1 MKLETLSRMVKLG
14 RLRFPLNG
22 LLLFSFGALLAAHS
36 GARFSAERFLLGASI
51 IFTANLSV
59 SYSNDY
65 YDVDMD
71 RHGEPTPFAG
81 GSGVLVRHPE
91 LMALSKGF
99 AILLILLS
107 VSLAIAFTLIFSF
120 PPLFPAFVA
129 VGNLL
134 GWYYTAPPLRLA
146 YRGLSEAVT
155 TTVLG
160 LIVPGTGYYVLKG
173 VIDWAFAV
181 FSPPLILYGLVFII
195 GVEIPDMEGDRLGK
209 KNTVVARRGRGFGFK
224 AVGALLSFATTYFI
238 AARAANLAPQSIDLG
253 VFAALSLLPLALGAE
268 GLMGRPEEREAATR
282 LATRIIYSLSL
293 FLTLGVSYLVFTL
306 NRLS

>member
-1 MKLETLSRMVKLG
+1 LKLETLSRMVKLG

-36 GARFSAERFLLGASI
+36 GAKFVAERFIVGASI
-51 IFTANLSV
+51 LFTANLSV

-65 YDVDMD
+65 YDVEVD
-71 RHGEPTPFAG
+71 RHGEPTTFAG

-91 LMALSKGF
+91 LRALSKWF

-107 VSLAIAFTLIFSF
+107 ISLAFAFTLVFSF
-120 PPLFPAFVA
+120 PPSFLAFVA

-134 GWYYTAPPLRLA
+134 GWYYTAPPLRLS

-155 TTVLG
+155 TIVLG

-173 VIDWAFAV
+173 FLDWTFAV

-195 GVEIPDMEGDRLGK
+195 GVEIPDMESDRLGD
-209 KNTVVARRGRGFGFK
+209 KNTVIARRGRGFGFK
-224 AVGALLSFATTYFI
+224 TVGVLLSLATTYFL
-238 AARAANLAPQSIDLG
+238 AARAVNLAPPPIDLG
-253 VFAALSLLPLALGAE
+253 VFAALSLLPLAVGVE
-268 GLMGRPEEREAATR
+268 GLMRRPEEWEAATR
-282 LATRIIYSLSL
+282 LVTRIIYSLSL
-293 FLTLGVSYLVFTL
+293 FLTIGVSYLIFTL

>member
-1 MKLETLSRMVKLG
+1 LKLETLSRMVKLG

-51 IFTANLSV
+51 VFTANLSV

-65 YDVDMD
+65 YDVDVD
-71 RHGEPTPFAG
+71 RHGEPTTFAG

-99 AILLILLS
+99 AILLS
-107 VSLAIAFTLIFSF
+107 VSLAVAFTPVFSF
-120 PPLFPAFVA
+120 PPFFPAFVA
-129 VGNLL
+129 AGNLL

-155 TTVLG
+155 ATVLG
-160 LIVPGTGYYVLKG
+160 LIVPGTGYYVLNG
-173 VIDWAFAV
+173 VLDRTFAV
-181 FSPPLILYGLVFII
+181 FSPPLLLYGLVFII
-195 GVEIPDMEGDRLGK
+195 GVEIPDMEADRLGK
-209 KNTVVARRGRGFGFK
+209 KSTFVARRGRGFGFK
-224 AVGALLSFATTYFI
+224 AVGALLSLATTYFL
-238 AARAANLAPQSIDLG
+238 AARAANLAPPSIDLG
-253 VFAALSLLPLALGAE
+253 VFAALSLLPLAVGAE

-282 LATRIIYSLSL
+282 LATRIVYSLSV
-293 FLTLGVSYLVFTL
+293 FLTIGVSYLVFAL